1 MQSELE
7 QLVFDDGLK
16 GIDAKI
22 LVYVLQECIKNK
34 DLSGTK
40 VTERHL
46 ENLLEKHGRSKN
58 ELWEK
63 TNFLIREGYLTER
76 GSTSYMV
83 DGKTKSYNN
92 FYLGQNGIKLGNKYL
107 ERHRE
112 IVGVK

>member
-1 MQSELE
+1 MQNELE

-22 LVYVLQECIKNK
+22 LAYVLQECIKNK
-34 DLSGTK
+34 DLSGTT

-46 ENLLEKHGRSKN
+46 ENLLKKLGRSKD
-58 ELWEK
+58 ELGEK
-63 TNFLIREGYLTER
+63 TKFLILDGYLTER
-76 GSTSYMV
+76 GSTPYIV

-92 FYLGQNGIKLGNKYL
+92 FYLGRNGIELGHKYL